1 VLVGV
6 AIRIAQSMGLHRDGP
21 IFGINPLETE
31 IRRRLW
37 YEICLLDLRTA
48 EEHGSDPGISTQ
60 SYDTKLPL
68 NIEDTDILPN
78 SAYPII
84 PRKGFTEMTF
94 SLIRFEVLDCFRIVV
109 KSTPGAVKVKGVEQ
123 LTLEEKEKMLDE
135 LALKLAVE
143 YQVGLDLSVP
153 IQGITDMVIRLMIG
167 RALLSLYHPLR
178 HFKDGSL
185 LSQEKKD
192 MYAYS
197 PGYA

>member
-1 VLVGV
+1 
-6 AIRIAQSMGLHRDGP
+6 MGLHRDGP

-109 KSTPGAVKVKGVEQ
+109 RSTPGAVKVKGVEQ

-143 YQVGLDLSVP
+143 YQAGLDPTVP
-153 IQGITDMVIRLMIG
+153 IQGITDMVIRLMVG

-185 LSQEKKD
+185 LSEEKKD
-192 MYAYS
+192 KYACS
-197 PGYA
+197 LSHA